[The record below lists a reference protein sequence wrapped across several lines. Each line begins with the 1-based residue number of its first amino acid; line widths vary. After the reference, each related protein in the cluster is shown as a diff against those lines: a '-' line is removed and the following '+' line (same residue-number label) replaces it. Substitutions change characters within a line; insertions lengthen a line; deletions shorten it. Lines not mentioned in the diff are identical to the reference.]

1 MILIKRPAD
10 VADDPHPSPVAMLQH
25 WSSSPIFQL
34 EFAISRPLT
43 YPISFLSILLTSV
56 GPAMSFGFSVGDFL
70 AVGKLVA
77 DITNSL
83 REAGGSKS
91 EYQELLQELESL
103 NHALKHLDKL
113 PTKDNSANL
122 QSIKLS
128 AASRTILGEYREI

>member
-1 MILIKRPAD
+1 
-10 VADDPHPSPVAMLQH
+10 
-25 WSSSPIFQL
+25 
-34 EFAISRPLT
+34 
-43 YPISFLSILLTSV
+43 
-56 GPAMSFGFSVGDFL
+56 MSFGFSVGDFL